1 MKIKRLM
8 CIILSVFMTLTA
20 VGCGYDGKSDGYDLD
35 EDKKLIVYTAHKSE
49 IYEPII
55 QEFEERTGIWVE
67 VVSGG
72 TNQILERIAEE
83 NGKQSGD
90 VMFGGGVDSLEAY
103 STYFDT
109 YVSPVDDKIGDSY
122 KSADNKYVKF
132 SDLPTVIIYNRK
144 LVISAGTP
152 RSYGELVNSRWKGK
166 IAMAD
171 PEKSGSAYTA
181 LLTMVQVIS
190 KATGE
195 TSDDVIAKIAKNV
208 DGGIIDGSQ
217 NVVNAVATG
226 EKLVG
231 ITSEENALK
240 NMTDGTDI
248 AMIYPSEGTSVIPDG
263 AAIIKNAPH
272 RSNAEKF
279 MEFVVSDD
287 VQRLLE
293 DNLYRRSVRK
303 DITTK
308 KKIKEISY
316 DIDYSEKNRQSIL
329 ECWQKEAGSGSEQV
343 DE

>member
-1 MKIKRLM
+1 MNIKRLM

-152 RSYGELVNSRWKGK
+152 RSYGELANSRWKGK
-166 IAMAD
+166 IAMAH
-171 PEKSGSAYTA
+171 PE
-181 LLTMVQVIS
+181 
-190 KATGE
+190 
-195 TSDDVIAKIAKNV
+195 
-208 DGGIIDGSQ
+208 
-217 NVVNAVATG
+217 
-226 EKLVG
+226 
-231 ITSEENALK
+231 
-240 NMTDGTDI
+240 
-248 AMIYPSEGTSVIPDG
+248 
-263 AAIIKNAPH
+263 
-272 RSNAEKF
+272 
-279 MEFVVSDD
+279 
-287 VQRLLE
+287 
-293 DNLYRRSVRK
+293 
-303 DITTK
+303 
-308 KKIKEISY
+308 
-316 DIDYSEKNRQSIL
+316 
-329 ECWQKEAGSGSEQV
+329 
-343 DE
+343 